1 MKKIKKIT
9 LGVLSLA
16 FLALGLYACTNDEV
30 TTEDLTTKQTNLVAK
45 AGEFVITTGE
55 FYMVR
60 KGVLV
65 NDLKEYYKLEYR
77 FVSEEP
83 IPTDSV
89 EDFESYFD
97 SKNGRINGR
106 IELIIDD
113 VVEGLWIIQEGETT
127 LVTTSSGGSSY
138 PCTYEGLRKC
148 TVDKIDDMN
157 LLEKLACSFA
167 GLGCVTKTFGN
178 CAWEN
183 CGGESWYES
192 QTLQPTPQV

>member
-77 FVSEEP
+77 FVSE
-83 IPTDSV
+83 
-89 EDFESYFD
+89 
-97 SKNGRINGR
+97 
-106 IELIIDD
+106 
-113 VVEGLWIIQEGETT
+113 
-127 LVTTSSGGSSY
+127 
-138 PCTYEGLRKC
+138 
-148 TVDKIDDMN
+148 
-157 LLEKLACSFA
+157 
-167 GLGCVTKTFGN
+167 
-178 CAWEN
+178 
-183 CGGESWYES
+183 
-192 QTLQPTPQV
+192 